1 MARTDN
7 TLKNTG
13 IAAAVVA
20 AAFGI
25 GYFVLGGPRSAPA
38 PTDPL
43 PISTAAPA
51 SVAAPRT
58 AAIGDPHI
66 SPRTKNSDYTSP
78 NAPRI
83 RIVEERTPSLTLSR
97 RPAVLQPPADASVA
111 QSGDG
116 EASQVAAATDT
127 SASGTTAASGGAG
140 STAAGAGSETGS
152 GTSAPLIPPAA
163 VPTTTGGTPDQDFEQ
178 IGGRGGAEAGQDGA
192 ASSGGKAQFRVQT
205 GSFAAQQN
213 ARTLA
218 EALRS
223 RGYTTSTRAEQE
235 DGKIVYK
242 VQIGAYRNRAAA
254 DKAAQDLQK
263 SGYPAYSSPI
273 SP

>member
-13 IAAAVVA
+13 IAAAVIA

-38 PTDPL
+38 PTDAL
-43 PISTAAPA
+43 PVPTAASAP
-51 SVAAPRT
+51 VAAPR
-58 AAIGDPHI
+58 AAAMTDPHI
-66 SPRTKNSDYTSP
+66 QPRTKNSDYTAP

-83 RIVEERTPSLTLSR
+83 RIVEERTPSLTLTR
-97 RPAVLQPPADASVA
+97 RPAVLQPQADASPA
-111 QSGDG
+111 SSRDS
-116 EASQVAAATDT
+116 EASQAAATTDT
-127 SASGTTAASGGAG
+127 TSGTNDAPG
-140 STAAGAGSETGS
+140 STGS
-152 GTSAPLIPPAA
+152 GAAGSDTPGSGSAPLIPPAPA
-163 VPTTTGGTPDQDFEQ
+163 PAAASGTPDQDFEQ
-178 IGGRGGAEAGQDGA
+178 VGGHGGAEAGQDGA
-192 ASSGGKAQFRVQT
+192 TGGGKAQFRVQT

-213 ARTLA
+213 ARILA
-218 EALRS
+218 DALRS

-235 DGKIVYK
+235 DGKTVYK
-242 VQIGAYRNRAAA
+242 VQIGAYRSRAAA